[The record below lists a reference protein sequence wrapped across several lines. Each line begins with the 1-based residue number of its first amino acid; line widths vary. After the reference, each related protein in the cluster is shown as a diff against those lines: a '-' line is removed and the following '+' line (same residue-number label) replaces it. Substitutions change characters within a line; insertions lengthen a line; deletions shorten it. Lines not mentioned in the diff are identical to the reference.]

1 MNDISMY
8 MKLMYITNNPV
19 VARIAENAGVD
30 WIFLDMEVIGKAFR
44 QSGLNT
50 VQNHHTVDDIK
61 RIRKAIK
68 KSKLLVR
75 VNPIHD
81 ALENYPS
88 SKDEIDAS
96 IEAGAD
102 ILMLPYFKTVEEVK
116 TFIHLVNG
124 RAKTLLL
131 LETVEAA
138 NLIDEILE
146 VPGIDMIH
154 LGLNDM
160 HLELGMKFM
169 FELLADGTVERL
181 GDKIKAKGIPF
192 GFGGI
197 ATLDGGALQGSMV
210 LKEHV
215 RLGSSMVIVSR
226 SFCNTEIITDLNEV
240 KRIFDTGISDLRAL
254 EKEVLQADAAYL
266 EENRKAVVAAV
277 NKIAGT
283 NY

>member
-1 MNDISMY
+1 MAL
-8 MKLMYITNNPV
+8 KLMYITNKPA
-19 VARIAENAGVD
+19 VAEIAEASGVD
-30 WIFLDMEVIGKAFR
+30 WIFLDMEFIGKDSR
-44 QSGLNT
+44 QGGLDT
-50 VQNHHTVDDIK
+50 VQNHHTVKDVQNIK
-61 RIRKAIK
+61 AAVRKAK
-68 KSKLLVR
+68 VLVR

-81 ALENYPS
+81 ALPDYPS
-88 SKDEIDAS
+88 SKDEIDAA

-102 ILMLPYFKTVEEVK
+102 IVMLPFFKTVEEVK
-116 TFIHLVNG
+116 VFIKLVDG

-131 LETVEAA
+131 METVEAA
-138 NLIDEILE
+138 NLVDEILE

-169 FELLADGTVERL
+169 FELLANGTVERL
-181 GDKIKAKGIPF
+181 GEKIKAKGIPF

-197 ATLDGGALQGSMV
+197 ATLKGGDLPGSMV

-226 SFCNTEIITDLNEV
+226 SFCNTDLVTDINEV
-240 KRIFDTGISDLRAL
+240 KNIFETGISCLRAL
-254 EKEVLQADAAYL
+254 EKEASQADANYF
-266 EENRKAVVAAV
+266 EENRKAVIAAV